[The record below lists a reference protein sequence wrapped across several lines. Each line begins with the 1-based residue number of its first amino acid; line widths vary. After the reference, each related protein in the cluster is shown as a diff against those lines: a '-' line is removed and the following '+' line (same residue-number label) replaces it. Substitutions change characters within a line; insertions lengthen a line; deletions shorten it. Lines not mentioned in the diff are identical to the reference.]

1 MTIFMAET
9 ERKSESEREGDMI
22 DRLKNEQAQRD
33 DSIKVILYQYY

>member
-9 ERKSESEREGDMI
+9 ERESERERDMI

>member
-9 ERKSESEREGDMI
+9 ERKSEREGDMI